1 MIKKNCKWYPCHK
14 NLEDCNLCYCIAY
27 PCEIKET
34 GGKWI
39 KDKINKKIW
48 DCSNCVI
55 VHRKSFVEF
64 LKKVI
69 LKTIKE
75 ITCN

>member
-1 MIKKNCKWYPCHK
+1 MINKKCDYYPCHK
-14 NLEDCNLCYCIAY
+14 NLEDCSLCYCLVY
-27 PCEIKET
+27 PCKIKET

-39 KDKINKKIW
+39 KNKKIW

-55 VHRKSFVEF
+55 IHRKSFIDFV
-64 LKKVI
+64 KKVL

-75 ITCN
+75 VVCS